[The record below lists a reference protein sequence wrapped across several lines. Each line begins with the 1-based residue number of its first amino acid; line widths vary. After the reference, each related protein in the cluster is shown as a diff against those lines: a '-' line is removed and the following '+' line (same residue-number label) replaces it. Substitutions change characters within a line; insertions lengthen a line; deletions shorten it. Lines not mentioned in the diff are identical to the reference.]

1 MPAAPSRQLRLAAA
15 ALAALTIAL
24 PMLGAPS
31 PKAPERAI
39 TGEILAPEKLQSGEL
54 LAPFALSLGASP
66 ERTGREPLPRRG
78 RYLSAGNDSYL
89 HVALRPESAMR
100 HDVLPAPE
108 GLSVVDADLYFADGE
123 RLTEASLLVMT
134 RIGRKNAID
143 RLVAH
148 LGPPEFETNLPGNRD
163 FAIGWRRGE
172 GYLLASFTDLPL
184 FKINAFEDRPDDLLA
199 GSSIVLYEG
208 LSIYASR
215 VASGEAPAVC
225 AEELREIVDW
235 VGMARETLRPRR

>member
-1 MPAAPSRQLRLAAA
+1 MTSALLRRMPRAAILALV
-15 ALAALTIAL
+15 LAGTL
-24 PMLGAPS
+24 PMLGAPI

-39 TGEILAPEKLQSGEL
+39 KSRAQVPEEIGKSAL

-66 ERTGREPLPRRG
+66 ERMHDPLPRRG
-78 RYLSAGNDSYL
+78 RYLSAGDDRYL
-89 HVALRPESAMR
+89 HVALRPESASA
-100 HDVLPAPE
+100 HDVLPAPA

-163 FAIGWRRGE
+163 LAIGWRRGE
-172 GYLLASFTDLPL
+172 GYLLASFTDLPV
-184 FKINAFEDRPDDLLA
+184 FKISAFEDRPDDLLA

-208 LSIYASR
+208 LSIYATR
-215 VASGEAPAVC
+215 VASGEAPAIC

-235 VGMARETLRPRR
+235 VGMARDTLRPHR